1 MRHWTSIDRLTTHG
15 QEYDGE
21 LNFATDAWTSPNQ
34 KAMVAFTVHF
44 EHQGAPM
51 TMVLDVVEVAKSHS
65 GLNLA
70 TAFADMIHDLKLE
83 AKVSVPYRA
92 TVCMQTHPAEQML
105 AVTCDNA
112 SANDVMI
119 QEMEYMIASFRG
131 SRTRSRCF
139 CHIINL
145 VAKMV
150 LRQFEPPK
158 RKKKKDTHQ
167 HEDEEGSPPD
177 ELSEWENELQDM
189 MEDLDFDDEDE
200 GAPGA
205 DDLDGFYDVRNDLD
219 AANKATLEVEVRPV
233 KMMLL
238 KVSVARISSVQWLTW

>member
-1 MRHWTSIDRLTTHG
+1 
-15 QEYDGE
+15 
-21 LNFATDAWTSPNQ
+21 
-34 KAMVAFTVHF
+34 MV
-44 EHQGAPM
+44 
-51 TMVLDVVEVAKSHS
+51 K
-65 GLNLA
+65 
-70 TAFADMIHDLKLE
+70 
-83 AKVSVPYRA
+83 
-92 TVCMQTHPAEQML
+92 QML

-119 QEMEYMIASFRG
+119 QEMEDMIVSFRG
-131 SRTRSRCF
+131 GRARSRCF

-150 LRQFEPPK
+150 LRQFEPPE
-158 RKKKKDTHQ
+158 RKKKRGSHQ
-167 HEDEEGSPPD
+167 PEEDGFEPPD
-177 ELSEWENELQDM
+177 ELSEWEKDLREM

-219 AANKATLEVEVRPV
+219 AANKVSLEVEVRPV

-238 KVSVARISSVQWLTW
+238 KVSLACISLCSMAHLATICSGPAPEDLYLNTPLDHAPSSNVVGGPRGLEDASSQAPARCSYAVELNVPHAGHRPRVPGCDSADD